1 MENEVR
7 DRAGGPRGRRA
18 ARCHEV
24 KIFCP
29 RDVYEHVRAEIG
41 PPIDDGRDPSDG
53 GDPARCAGGLVHL
66 AHLGGRRERASN
78 AKTSKPRKR
87 HHSLLWFCT
96 PGHADTIVLTLEHQL
111 ASKPSQI
118 LKRIVNHESARL

>member
-1 MENEVR
+1 MECEVC

-29 RDVYEHVRAEIG
+29 RDVYEPVRAEIG

-78 AKTSKPRKR
+78 AKSSKPRTSTTS
-87 HHSLLWFCT
+87 SLCFAPQGMLT
-96 PGHADTIVLTLEHQL
+96 P
-111 ASKPSQI
+111 
-118 LKRIVNHESARL
+118 

>member
-1 MENEVR
+1 MKCVTAQE
-7 DRAGGPRGRRA
+7 GRA
-18 ARCHEV
+18 AAVPLVVMKQR
-24 KIFCP
+24 FSP

-78 AKTSKPRKR
+78 AKSSKPRNLY
-87 HHSLLWFCT
+87 H
-96 PGHADTIVLTLEHQL
+96 
-111 ASKPSQI
+111 
-118 LKRIVNHESARL
+118 

>member
-41 PPIDDGRDPSDG
+41 PPIDDGRDPSDR
-53 GDPARCAGGLVHL
+53 GDPARYAGGLVHL
-66 AHLGGRRERASN
+66 AHLGGRRERAS
-78 AKTSKPRKR
+78 SKAAPTIWVAQVDLRGCKAR
-87 HHSLLWFCT
+87 FSDARGQLSVPLGLRRRDIAT
-96 PGHADTIVLTLEHQL
+96 PQNLG
-111 ASKPSQI
+111 ASF
-118 LKRIVNHESARL
+118 V

>member
-1 MENEVR
+1 MEHEVP

-24 KIFCP
+24 KIFSP

-66 AHLGGRRERASN
+66 AHLGGRRERAS
-78 AKTSKPRKR
+78 SKAAP
-87 HHSLLWFCT
+87 
-96 PGHADTIVLTLEHQL
+96 TIWV
-111 ASKPSQI
+111 ASSGKKLFVGLSD
-118 LKRIVNHESARL
+118 

>member
-1 MENEVR
+1 MECEVC

-24 KIFCP
+24 KLFCP

-66 AHLGGRRERASN
+66 KHLGGGRERASSK
-78 AKTSKPRKR
+78 ADPTIWVATSGKVPF
-87 HHSLLWFCT
+87 LGL
-96 PGHADTIVLTLEHQL
+96 
-111 ASKPSQI
+111 
-118 LKRIVNHESARL
+118 SALQGSGLNYCGYATE